1 MRNKKR
7 FAKLISSL
15 LVASMAAGLVA
26 GCGGGGDQGTSGNA
40 EAAGGTESTGNAG
53 GGSSSD
59 AGAQDGVP
67 TYRIATVR
75 WTDAWPTDFLDSGI
89 MAEMEEKY
97 GINIEWEI
105 YYASDWAE
113 QKSLLL
119 ASGDLPDAFLGSNA
133 LTSSDLTQNKDS
145 FIDLAPYV
153 NEETMPNFMRATQ
166 ENPSLLAV
174 CTERDG
180 TILSLPKELPLRPE
194 VAGYA
199 AFINKE
205 WLDNLGLEMPTTCEE
220 LEEVL
225 YKFVTEDADGD
236 GDPNNEIGISAYAAA
251 NRLSSDLWQIMGM
264 YAGTFVSR
272 QDNYMGL
279 DANSQP
285 VFVPVEQNYY
295 EAVKWMRNLWERG
308 ILDPEYFT
316 QDNSMYTAKLQA
328 EGGSRAGLIFG
339 WTADAVV
346 GLNVG
351 QYQVLEAPT
360 AYDGNHYVENATTN
374 IDIAN
379 RELIIT
385 NNCQNPEKLL
395 AWADGFYDDLA
406 TLQTYYGSISDG
418 CITDNGD
425 GTYTVNVPSDGSSLD
440 TSAWSNSLR
449 DFGPKYMSP
458 SFQEKVTLPEDQGDG
473 VKLALDEVNGKYVKE
488 DTNVVMPVLHY
499 TDEEEARL
507 TTLGTDIYTY
517 VESMYAHWV
526 TEGGIE
532 EEWDDYLAQLDQMGL
547 QELLE
552 IQRTAYAAYQES
564 LGK

>member
-1 MRNKKR
+1 MRRNRIGKV
-7 FAKLISSL
+7 ISAL
-15 LVASMAAGLVA
+15 LVASMTAGLLA
-26 GCGGGGDQGTSGNA
+26 GCGGGGDQGTAGTAGNA
-40 EAAGGTESTGNAG
+40 GAAGGTESAG
-53 GGSSSD
+53 GSGSAAVAD
-59 AGAQDGVP
+59 DGLP

-75 WTDAWPTDFLDSGI
+75 WTDTWPTDFLKSGI

-97 GINIEWEI
+97 GIHIEWDI

-145 FIDLAPYV
+145 FIDLSGYV
-153 NEETMPNFMRATQ
+153 NEETMPNFMKAIET
-166 ENPSLLAV
+166 NPTLLAV

-199 AFINKE
+199 PFINKE

-236 GDPNNEIGISAYAAA
+236 GDPNNEIGLSANAAS
-251 NRLSSDLWQIMGM
+251 NRLSSDLWQVMGM
-264 YAGTFVSR
+264 YSGTFVSR

-279 DANSQP
+279 DANSEP

-295 EAVKWMRNLWERG
+295 QAVQWMRRLWEKG

-328 EGGSRAGLIFG
+328 DGGSQVGLVFG
-339 WTADAVV
+339 WTADAVT

-351 QYQVLEAPT
+351 QFEVLEAP
-360 AYDGNHYVENATTN
+360 AGVDGNHYVENATTN
-374 IDIAN
+374 IDVAN

-385 NNCQNPEKLL
+385 KNCQEPEKLL
-395 AWADGFYDDLA
+395 AWADGFYDDLV

-449 DFGPKYMSP
+449 DFGPKYMNPDFES
-458 SFQEKVTLPEDQGDG
+458 KVTLPADQGDG

-488 DTNVVMPVLHY
+488 DTNVVLPVLHY

-564 LGK
+564 LAK